1 MENVSVDSIFFYLQ
15 QIDKPENLSS
25 KEQGD
30 YYFLSYKATLWKT
43 GKPVESLLQ
52 TAIHRYMQNGQLSQC
67 LQAEIRLQQ
76 NKPSNKILFFIYTL
90 D

>member
-1 MENVSVDSIFFYLQ
+1 MQMENVSVDSIFFYLQ

-30 YYFLSYKATLWKT
+30 YYFLSYKATLWN
-43 GKPVESLLQ
+43 PYFPPLPQDWNAVHSS
-52 TAIHRYMQNGQLSQC
+52 GQ
-67 LQAEIRLQQ
+67 R
-76 NKPSNKILFFIYTL
+76 